1 MAPRKQ
7 TTHFRLL
14 LLIFDSFF
22 HCFVK
27 TLALFC
33 SVNDESEVARLWYK
47 MRKFAKKKY
56 NALNFYNGDAMTD
69 EDYAG
74 LKDGT
79 MDRFNVV
86 NESLSPLHS
95 TS

>member
-14 LLIFDSFF
+14 LLIFYSFF

-47 MRKFAKKKY
+47 MRKF
-56 NALNFYNGDAMTD
+56 NGDHTIDLVKMLFAALQSAVAIT
-69 EDYAG
+69 
-74 LKDGT
+74 
-79 MDRFNVV
+79 VV
-86 NESLSPLHS
+86 VAYVYIK
-95 TS
+95 